1 MKNLRFF
8 TILKILFLIVV
19 VGGSIKATNRS
30 MYPME
35 GCFSQV
41 NTIYGIYAE
50 NDGPY
55 NPFGYAFIDVYE
67 EPYHTIVLDT
77 QLEFLVEEPLVEC
90 VNPLDVVCCY
100 DIEFDASTGSYKIY
114 RVFYKS

>member
-8 TILKILFLIVV
+8 TILKILFLLVV

-41 NTIYGIYAE
+41 NTIHGIYAE
-50 NDGPY
+50 YDGPY
-55 NPFGYAFIDVYE
+55 NPFLYTYIDVFE

-77 QLEFLVEEPLVEC
+77 QLEYSIEDPLEECFLPD
-90 VNPLDVVCCY
+90 NIVCCY
-100 DIEFDASTGSYKIY
+100 DVYLDPSTGTYKIY
-114 RVFYKS
+114 KIFFKS